1 MWDSLENYMV
11 SSRDHENG
19 KCSIQSDGVTDDEQL
34 LARLYL
40 WVFQLGS
47 HRVSQQARVGLKLC
61 ISRPNAKAVVN
72 EFIKIAFDDRDVV
85 VEALR
90 LLHDGRNKPLWNDW
104 RDEILQHA
112 NSFDLGVSILARQIL
127 EQNGISLERHPQ
139 TRPVFYDLE
148 IPVDPSG
155 ESEPI
160 SDIDFEP
167 MRLDDAL
174 GWTKP
179 FLNIV
184 EILSEQ
190 FEVSAEHIRYRCAQ
204 FINQWGGVEKFGK
217 TASENQ
223 DSSMEQLN
231 LRIDR
236 NRPHIRVA
244 LLALRNVAGELFLT
258 SNMTNEETFPIL
270 YHLGQ
275 PSVRPEFIN
284 QIPRPEVIQLP
295 LTPNQS
301 WGKELEEWMAAVSTD
316 KPPHTTGNYNIIAEI
331 MRFNETDM
339 RYSLTMDRI
348 TLPHQPVNQFES
360 LEHCLRCMPNTIY
373 NKSIQATYPTAAS
386 CPIVKLTESQMIE
399 FPTVRFT
406 LCPYHVHSLGW
417 LEHPDSSNVFVDAL
431 GIEMVRIQYWRDSTQ
446 IDAGES
452 NSWAEGILVCA
463 TQEGTEQLFPKDA
476 NLTLFSR
483 AWRTYT
489 THETNSKTE
498 CSHFDF

>member
-1 MWDSLENYMV
+1 MSDYLDLDPFTSWSYWSGSEKYHYHQLSRKIGITNADETAFKDLADDFASGQVSLDSLPSDTLGVFNLFPCKVPCAAMWDSLENYMV

-184 EILSEQ
+184 EIP
-190 FEVSAEHIRYRCAQ
+190 VSY
-204 FINQWGGVEKFGK
+204 
-217 TASENQ
+217 T
-223 DSSMEQLN
+223 
-231 LRIDR
+231 
-236 NRPHIRVA
+236 
-244 LLALRNVAGELFLT
+244 
-258 SNMTNEETFPIL
+258 
-270 YHLGQ
+270 HL
-275 PSVRPEFIN
+275 
-284 QIPRPEVIQLP
+284 
-295 LTPNQS
+295 
-301 WGKELEEWMAAVSTD
+301 
-316 KPPHTTGNYNIIAEI
+316 
-331 MRFNETDM
+331 
-339 RYSLTMDRI
+339 
-348 TLPHQPVNQFES
+348 TLP
-360 LEHCLRCMPNTIY
+360 T
-373 NKSIQATYPTAAS
+373 KA
-386 CPIVKLTESQMIE
+386 
-399 FPTVRFT
+399 
-406 LCPYHVHSLGW
+406 
-417 LEHPDSSNVFVDAL
+417 
-431 GIEMVRIQYWRDSTQ
+431 
-446 IDAGES
+446 
-452 NSWAEGILVCA
+452 
-463 TQEGTEQLFPKDA
+463 
-476 NLTLFSR
+476 
-483 AWRTYT
+483 
-489 THETNSKTE
+489 
-498 CSHFDF
+498 